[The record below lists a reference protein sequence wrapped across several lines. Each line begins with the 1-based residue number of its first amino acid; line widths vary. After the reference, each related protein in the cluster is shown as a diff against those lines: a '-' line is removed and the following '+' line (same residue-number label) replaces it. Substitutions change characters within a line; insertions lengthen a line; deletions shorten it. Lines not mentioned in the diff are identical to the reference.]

1 MREFA
6 SELRAH
12 RESSGMSFEELFE
25 RTRINPEYL
34 RAIESGN
41 FDILPEV
48 YVRLFVKKYA
58 QEVGL
63 DVEETLAKYEK
74 NRPFEETTQ
83 VVPSRVRERSL
94 PMGRIFG
101 ILCVLALIAVI
112 AGVFLRRDSTSVAPV
127 STEAPESENAVLAA
141 DSGPEHSTTPVPE
154 IPPVAPESL
163 SHASVADS
171 PRTAY
176 LERDSTPVA
185 PVSTEA
191 PESENAVRSADS
203 GPEHSTTS
211 VPEIHSAA
219 PEEPFET
226 AAADSPLTASGEPDN
241 AVDRSP
247 SERVV
252 SSYSLPQQYSGIR
265 EDEIILTVGALLDTR
280 LLVSTD
286 GDSTIEYHLPAGIQR
301 QWTALDRFRV
311 EIEDP
316 AAVSMS
322 LQDKPV
328 SLPTKHGR
336 KHRLFISRSNVW
348 VEEIESTAPPPVR

>member
-6 SELRAH
+6 SELRTH
-12 RESSGMSFEELFE
+12 RESSGISFEELFE

-41 FDILPEV
+41 YDILPEV

-74 NRPFEETTQ
+74 NRPFKETTQ
-83 VVPSRVRERSL
+83 VVASRVRERSL
-94 PMGRIFG
+94 PMGRTLG

-112 AGVFLRRDSTSVAPV
+112 GGVFLRRDSTSVAPV
-127 STEAPESENAVLAA
+127 STEAPESEDAVLAA
-141 DSGPEHSTTPVPE
+141 DSGPKPSTTPVPE
-154 IPPVAPESL
+154 IPPAAPESPFEE
-163 SHASVADS
+163 AAADS
-171 PRTAY
+171 PRTAS
-176 LERDSTPVA
+176 R
-185 PVSTEA
+185 
-191 PESENAVRSADS
+191 
-203 GPEHSTTS
+203 
-211 VPEIHSAA
+211 
-219 PEEPFET
+219 
-226 AAADSPLTASGEPDN
+226 EPDN
-241 AVDRSP
+241 TVNRSP

-265 EDEIILTVGALLDTR
+265 QDEIILTVGALLDTR

-286 GDSTIEYHLPAGIQR
+286 GDSTIEYHLPVGIQR

-322 LQDKPV
+322 LQEKPV

-336 KHRLFISRSNVW
+336 KHRLFISRSNIW
-348 VEEIESTAPPPVR
+348 VEEIESAAPPPVR

>member
-34 RAIESGN
+34 RAIESG
-41 FDILPEV
+41 DYDVLPEI

-74 NRPFEETTQ
+74 NRPFKETTQ
-83 VVPSRVRERSL
+83 AVASRVRERSL
-94 PMGRIFG
+94 PMGRILG

-112 AGVFLRRDSTSVAPV
+112 AGVFLRRESTSVAPV
-127 STEAPESENAVLAA
+127 STEAPVSESADRSAA
-141 DSGPEHSTTPVPE
+141 SGPEPTTTPDSEV
-154 IPPVAPESL
+154 PPVAPESPYEE
-163 SHASVADS
+163 AAAGS
-171 PRTAY
+171 PRTAS
-176 LERDSTPVA
+176 LERESTPVA

-191 PESENAVRSADS
+191 PVSESADRSAAS
-203 GPEHSTTS
+203 GPEPTTTPDPE
-211 VPEIHSAA
+211 VPPAA
-219 PEEPFET
+219 PEGPFEE
-226 AAADSPLTASGEPDN
+226 AAADSPRTETLEPDN
-241 AVDRSP
+241 AANP
-247 SERVV
+247 APGERVV
-252 SSYSLPQQYSGIR
+252 SSYSLPQQYSGIW
-265 EDEIILTVGALLDTR
+265 EDKIVLRIDALMDTR
-280 LLVSTD
+280 VLVFSD
-286 GDSTIEYHLPAGIQR
+286 GDSTFHNRLLSGTQR

-348 VEEIESTAPPPVR
+348 VEEIESASPPPVR

>member
-6 SELRAH
+6 SELRAQ

-25 RTRINPEYL
+25 RTRINSEYL

-41 FDILPEV
+41 YDILPEI

-74 NRPFEETTQ
+74 NSPLKETTQ
-83 VVPSRVRERSL
+83 VVASRVRERSL
-94 PMGRIFG
+94 PMGRILG

-127 STEAPESENAVLAA
+127 STEAPES
-141 DSGPEHSTTPVPE
+141 D
-154 IPPVAPESL
+154 
-163 SHASVADS
+163 
-171 PRTAY
+171 
-176 LERDSTPVA
+176 
-185 PVSTEA
+185 
-191 PESENAVRSADS
+191 NAVRSADS

-211 VPEIHSAA
+211 VPEIPPAA
-219 PEEPFET
+219 PEGPFET

-322 LQDKPV
+322 LQNKPV

-336 KHRLFISRSNVW
+336 KHSLFISRSNVW
-348 VEEIESTAPPPVR
+348 VEEIESAAPPPVR

>member
-34 RAIESGN
+34 RAIESG
-41 FDILPEV
+41 DYDVLPEI

-74 NRPFEETTQ
+74 NRPFKESTQ
-83 VVPSRVRERSL
+83 VVASRVRERSL
-94 PMGRIFG
+94 PMGRILG

-112 AGVFLRRDSTSVAPV
+112 AGVFLRRESTSVAPV
-127 STEAPESENAVLAA
+127 STEAPVSESA
-141 DSGPEHSTTPVPE
+141 D
-154 IPPVAPESL
+154 
-163 SHASVADS
+163 
-171 PRTAY
+171 
-176 LERDSTPVA
+176 
-185 PVSTEA
+185 
-191 PESENAVRSADS
+191 RSADS
-203 GPEHSTTS
+203 GPEPTTTPDPE
-211 VPEIHSAA
+211 VPPAA
-219 PEEPFET
+219 PEGPIEE
-226 AAADSPLTASGEPDN
+226 AAADSPGNETLEPDN
-241 AVDRSP
+241 AANP
-247 SERVV
+247 APGERVV
-252 SSYSLPQQYSGIR
+252 SSYSLPQQYSGIW
-265 EDEIILTVGALLDTR
+265 EDKIVLRIDALMDTR
-280 LLVSTD
+280 VLVFSD
-286 GDSTIEYHLPAGIQR
+286 GDSTFHNRLLSGTQR

-348 VEEIESTAPPPVR
+348 VEEIESASPPPVR

>member
-74 NRPFEETTQ
+74 NRPFKETTQ
-83 VVPSRVRERSL
+83 VVASRVRERSL
-94 PMGRIFG
+94 PLGRILG
-101 ILCVLALIAVI
+101 ILCALALIAVI

-127 STEAPESENAVLAA
+127 STEAPASEDA
-141 DSGPEHSTTPVPE
+141 D
-154 IPPVAPESL
+154 
-163 SHASVADS
+163 
-171 PRTAY
+171 
-176 LERDSTPVA
+176 
-185 PVSTEA
+185 
-191 PESENAVRSADS
+191 RSADS
-203 GPEHSTTS
+203 GPAPFTTPD
-211 VPEIHSAA
+211 PEIPPAA
-219 PEEPFET
+219 PESPFEE
-226 AAADSPLTASGEPDN
+226 AAADSPRAESREPDN
-241 AVDRSP
+241 TVNPSP

-252 SSYSLPQQYSGIR
+252 SSYSLPQQYSGIW

-280 LLVSTD
+280 ILVSAD

-322 LQDKPV
+322 RQGKPV

-348 VEEIESTAPPPVR
+348 VEEIESAAPPPVR

>member
-25 RTRINPEYL
+25 RTRINPDYL

-74 NRPFEETTQ
+74 NRPFKETTQ

-94 PMGRIFG
+94 PMGRILG

-127 STEAPESENAVLAA
+127 STEAPES
-141 DSGPEHSTTPVPE
+141 G
-154 IPPVAPESL
+154 
-163 SHASVADS
+163 
-171 PRTAY
+171 
-176 LERDSTPVA
+176 
-185 PVSTEA
+185 
-191 PESENAVRSADS
+191 NAVRSADS
-203 GPEHSTTS
+203 GPEHSTT
-211 VPEIHSAA
+211 PDLEIPPVA
-219 PEEPFET
+219 PESPSH
-226 AAADSPLTASGEPDN
+226 ASVADSPEHSTTRTESGEPDN

-252 SSYSLPQQYSGIR
+252 ASYSLPQQYSGIR

-286 GDSTIEYHLPAGIQR
+286 GDSTIEYHLPSGIQR

-348 VEEIESTAPPPVR
+348 VEEIESAAPPPVR

>member
-12 RESSGMSFEELFE
+12 RESSGISFEELFE

-41 FDILPEV
+41 LDILPEV

-83 VVPSRVRERSL
+83 VVASRVRERSL
-94 PMGRIFG
+94 PMGRVLG
-101 ILCVLALIAVI
+101 ILCGLALIAVI

-141 DSGPEHSTTPVPE
+141 DSGPEHSTTPDPE
-154 IPPVAPESL
+154 IPPAAPESP

-171 PRTAY
+171 PHTAY
-176 LERDSTPVA
+176 LQRDSSPVA

-191 PESENAVRSADS
+191 PESEDAVRSADS
-203 GPEHSTTS
+203 GPEPSTTP
-211 VPEIHSAA
+211 VPEVPPAA
-219 PEEPFET
+219 PESPIEE
-226 AAADSPLTASGEPDN
+226 AAADFPRTESRDPNN
-241 AVDRSP
+241 AVNRSP

-252 SSYSLPQQYSGIR
+252 SSYSLPQQYSDIR
-265 EDEIILTVGALLDTR
+265 EDKIVLRIDALMDTR
-280 LLVSTD
+280 VLVFSDGESTFDNRLLSGT
-286 GDSTIEYHLPAGIQR
+286 QR
-301 QWTALDRFRV
+301 KWTALNGFRV

-316 AAVSMS
+316 SAVSIF

-328 SLPTKHGR
+328 SLSTEHGLKR
-336 KHRLFISRSNVW
+336 RLFISRHNVW
-348 VEEIESTAPPPVR
+348 VEEIESVLPPPVR